1 MEYPNLYEELRL
13 KLKYSLETGGV
24 FMEIRKLATH
34 FSSLL
39 FSVNEFV
46 LGRQS

>member
-34 FSSLL
+34 FSLQ

-46 LGRQS
+46 LGTQS